1 MKHLL
6 SGRVRIIL
14 IVAVLLSASLAI
26 LSNALNMNLPT
37 MMTQAVLAPIK
48 YGATALTEQAEN

>member
-37 MMTQAVLAPIK
+37 MMTQAVRAPI
-48 YGATALTEQAEN
+48 